1 MSIIKA
7 KYEYSFSEL
16 LVLFKQNKWYL
27 FFVIILS
34 ILVSIAVYKTSESIN
49 KVQFNVYQYPIPKFP
64 DYSVKKQNHELKQI
78 LKIFKKKEIFLPLE
92 IELEEK
98 IFSMLSNKGVELNRN
113 YLESVINQ
121 STREMLESLTSKSFS
136 KFVNPYFEEHKLI
149 STFTK
154 SFETELISKIKDESN
169 FLKFDKLHKPSFL
182 TYEFIDLSSKS
193 GANYRIKFV
202 RANNV
207 ILRVYIESNNQ
218 NLINEMYSYIKF
230 TLKEVQFDIENFIER
245 KIMELEKKNYNS
257 IFSRYVFEFY
267 KSNKIFFVS
276 KASNSNKIKAL
287 NQNNLKA
294 LVSFV
299 LVFLFGIFTILIKE
313 QYRIYNSK

>member
-202 RANNV
+202 RASNV
-207 ILRVYIESNNQ
+207 IFEVYIESNNQ
-218 NLINEMYSYIKF
+218 NLINEIYSYIKF

-267 KSNKIFFVS
+267 KSNTIFFVL
-276 KASNSNKIKAL
+276 KASNKIKVL

-294 LVSFV
+294 LISFV